1 MESII
6 AVFFG
11 WPPGFL
17 RGYGAL
23 LHAVGCGSKSEQ
35 FGATSDG
42 SLRFRMELYCLLVY
56 SVPRCEFL
64 AVVIRDL
71 DGMRRAVALVDD
83 MEAREHVDLYL
94 NSWR

>member
-1 MESII
+1 
-6 AVFFG
+6 
-11 WPPGFL
+11 
-17 RGYGAL
+17 
-23 LHAVGCGSKSEQ
+23 
-35 FGATSDG
+35 
-42 SLRFRMELYCLLVY
+42 MELYYLLVY

-71 DGMRRAVALVDD
+71 DGMSRAVALVDD